1 MITNS
6 VISPPGDRHCM
17 IQREETTNTSIATI
31 NDRPSTVREADLR
44 TRLKTFPR
52 DAQSWYSLGSLL
64 RSTGNFEEAEAS
76 LRRAI
81 SLNPRPTHFWDE
93 LARTLMD
100 MGRIEEAYQ
109 LYDGGTRRAS
119 TSIKSELEDL
129 RKLER
134 KINAE
139 ETAPCVSCTDYSYY
153 GCSKGKTCDAIIRW
167 RSRAQHLSIR
177 KQT

>member
-1 MITNS
+1 
-6 VISPPGDRHCM
+6 M
-17 IQREETTNTSIATI
+17 IQREEPLNTITATSH
-31 NDRPSTVREADLR
+31 DRPSSVQESDLR

-52 DAQSWYSLGSLL
+52 DAQSWYTLGTLL
-64 RSTGNFEEAEAS
+64 RSGGRLEEAESS

-81 SLNPRPTHFWDE
+81 SLNPGPTHFWDE

-109 LYDGGTRRAS
+109 LYDGGTRSAS
-119 TSIKSELEDL
+119 ATLRKELEDL
-129 RKLER
+129 KQLER
-134 KINAE
+134 KIDAE
-139 ETAPCVSCTDYSYY
+139 ETVPCVACADYSYY

>member
-1 MITNS
+1 
-6 VISPPGDRHCM
+6 M
-17 IQREETTNTSIATI
+17 IQREETTKALTATT
-31 NDRPSTVREADLR
+31 NDRPSTVRESDLR

-52 DAQSWYSLGSLL
+52 DAQSWFSLGSLL
-64 RSTGNFEEAEAS
+64 RSIGNFEEAESS

-81 SLNPRPTHFWDE
+81 SLNPGPTHFWDE
-93 LARTLMD
+93 LARTLMEL
-100 MGRIEEAYQ
+100 GQIEEAYQ

-119 TSIKSELEDL
+119 SSIKKELEDL
-129 RKLER
+129 RQLER
-134 KINAE
+134 KVDAE
-139 ETAPCVSCTDYSYY
+139 ETSPCIACADYSYY

>member
-1 MITNS
+1 
-6 VISPPGDRHCM
+6 M
-17 IQREETTNTSIATI
+17 IQREDTTNTRLATF
-31 NDRPSTVREADLR
+31 NDRPSTVRESDLR

-64 RSTGNFEEAEAS
+64 RSNGNLEEAESS

-81 SLNPRPTHFWDE
+81 SLNPGPTHFWDE

-109 LYDGGTRRAS
+109 LYDGGTGRAS
-119 TSIKSELEDL
+119 SSIKKELEDL
-129 RKLER
+129 QHLER
-134 KINAE
+134 KIDAE
-139 ETAPCVSCTDYSYY
+139 ETSPCISCTDYSYY

>member
-1 MITNS
+1 
-6 VISPPGDRHCM
+6 M
-17 IQREETTNTSIATI
+17 IQREDTTNTRLATI
-31 NDRPSTVREADLR
+31 NDRPSTVRESDLR

-52 DAQSWYSLGSLL
+52 DAQSWYTLGSLL
-64 RSTGNFEEAEAS
+64 RSSGNFEEAESS

-81 SLNPRPTHFWDE
+81 SLNPGPTHFWDE

-109 LYDGGTRRAS
+109 LYDGGTKRAS
-119 TSIKSELEDL
+119 SSIKKELEDL
-129 RKLER
+129 RQLER
-134 KINAE
+134 KIDAE
-139 ETAPCVSCTDYSYY
+139 ETSPCISCTDYSYY
-153 GCSKGKTCDAIIRW
+153 GCSKGKSCDAIIRW

>member
-1 MITNS
+1 
-6 VISPPGDRHCM
+6 M
-17 IQREETTNTSIATI
+17 IQREETDNTTTATI
-31 NDRPSTVREADLR
+31 NDRPSTVRESDLR

-52 DAQSWYSLGSLL
+52 DAQSWYSLGVLL
-64 RSTGNFEEAEAS
+64 RSTGNLEEAESS

-81 SLNPRPTHFWDE
+81 SLNPGPIHFWDE
-93 LARTLMD
+93 LARILMD

-119 TSIKSELEDL
+119 TSIRKELQDF
-129 RKLER
+129 RQIER
-134 KINAE
+134 KVDE
-139 ETAPCVSCTDYSYY
+139 EVTVPCISCPDYSYY
-153 GCSKGKTCDAIIRW
+153 GCSKGNICEAIIRW

>member
-1 MITNS
+1 
-6 VISPPGDRHCM
+6 M
-17 IQREETTNTSIATI
+17 IQREDTTKTSTATT
-31 NDRPSTVREADLR
+31 NDRPSAVREADLR

-64 RSTGNFEEAEAS
+64 RSVGNLEEAESS

-81 SLNPRPTHFWDE
+81 SLNPGPTHFWDE

-100 MGRIEEAYQ
+100 LGQIEEAYQ
-109 LYDGGTRRAS
+109 LYDSGTRGVS
-119 TSIKSELEDL
+119 SSIKKELEDL

-134 KINAE
+134 KIDAD
-139 ETAPCVSCTDYSYY
+139 ETSPCVSCSDYSYY

>member
-1 MITNS
+1 
-6 VISPPGDRHCM
+6 M
-17 IQREETTNTSIATI
+17 IQREETNKTKPATI
-31 NDRPSTVREADLR
+31 NDRPSAVRESDLR

-64 RSTGNFEEAEAS
+64 RSTGNFDEAEAS
-76 LRRAI
+76 LRKAI
-81 SLNPRPTHFWDE
+81 SLNPGPIHFWDE
-93 LARTLMD
+93 LARILMD

-119 TSIKSELEDL
+119 ASIKKELKDL
-129 RKLER
+129 QQIEH
-134 KINAE
+134 NMDEE
-139 ETAPCVSCTDYSYY
+139 ETAPCVSCPDYSYY
-153 GCSKGKTCDAIIRW
+153 GCSKGNTCEAIIRW

>member
-1 MITNS
+1 
-6 VISPPGDRHCM
+6 M
-17 IQREETTNTSIATI
+17 IQREETDKTTTATI
-31 NDRPSTVREADLR
+31 NDRPSTVRESDLR

-64 RSTGNFEEAEAS
+64 RSTGNLEEAESS

-81 SLNPRPTHFWDE
+81 SLNPGPTHFWDE

-109 LYDGGTRRAS
+109 LYDSGTNRAS
-119 TSIKSELEDL
+119 TSIKKELEDL
-129 RKLER
+129 RQLER
-134 KINAE
+134 KVGTE
-139 ETAPCVSCTDYSYY
+139 ETSPCIACSDYSYY
-153 GCSKGKTCDAIIRW
+153 GCSKGMTCDAIIRW

-177 KQT
+177 KRT